1 MIERTVDHL
10 LRSTGFGQKLFACFY
25 RLWTQVS
32 SPIED
37 LVDVEVDLQL
47 STEERPEATQ
57 DRLP

>member
-10 LRSTGFGQKLFACFY
+10 LRSTRFCQKLFACFD

-47 STEERPEATQ
+47 STEEGPEATQ